1 MSTEE
6 TRKTDLAA
14 LAEET
19 AKHLR
24 SLGHEVEVTTNAEL
38 TAFDVTE
45 AGKDG
50 EDATMVCRVQSVRD
64 DFWEVVR
71 PGGETLTGIG
81 GRETF
86 FTMVERI
93 VTASMRRAA

>member
-1 MSTEE
+1 MSTEA
-6 TRKTDLAA
+6 TRQADLVA

-19 AKHLR
+19 QKHLKEA
-24 SLGHEVEVTTNAEL
+24 GHDVEVTTNTDL
-38 TAFDVTE
+38 TAFDVVE
-45 AGKDG
+45 AGK
-50 EDATMVCRVQSVRD
+50 EDEGMVCRVQSVRD

-86 FTMVERI
+86 FTMVER
-93 VTASMRRAA
+93 VVAASIRRAA